1 MKKVLLSLALLTGFA
16 GAANAQSGVFKYGV
30 KGGFSLSNYSGSEAG
45 DTKFKPGFTA
55 GALINYGFSDL
66 ISLQIEGLYSQKGT
80 LVKNYRA
87 ATAANNNTDFRST
100 VQYIDVPVLAKFTT
114 GDDGKGLFFE
124 LGPQASFL
132 VGTRDFTRPQGAGAG
147 SPQEVEVNSSTDNL
161 NKVAIGYVGGI
172 GYQLTSGLGLGVRYT
187 GDFSN
192 VYKDGVNP
200 LPGVTTTNNFRNSV
214 FQFQVHYL
222 FGGKS

>member
-1 MKKVLLSLALLTGFA
+1 MKKALLSLALLTGFA
-16 GAANAQSGVFKYGV
+16 GAANAQSGVLKYGV

-45 DTKFKPGFTA
+45 DTKYKPGFTA
-55 GALINYGFSDL
+55 GLLLNYGFSDL
-66 ISLQIEGLYSQKGT
+66 ISAQIEALYSQKGT
-80 LVKNYRA
+80 LVENYRQA
-87 ATAANNNTDFRST
+87 STSNPNTNFRST

-114 GDDGKGLFFE
+114 GEDGKGLFFE

-132 VGTRDFTRPQGAGAG
+132 VGIRDFTRPQGAGAG
-147 SPQEVEVNSSTDNL
+147 SPQEVQLNTNTDQL
-161 NKVAIGYVGGI
+161 NKVAIGYVGGV
-172 GYQLTSGLGLGVRYT
+172 GYQITSGLGLGVRYT

>member
-1 MKKVLLSLALLTGFA
+1 MKKVLLSLALLAGFA
-16 GAANAQSGVFKYGV
+16 GTANAQSGVLKYGV
-30 KGGFSLSNYSGSEAG
+30 KGGFSLSSYSGSEAG
-45 DTKFKPGFTA
+45 DVTFKPGFTA

-66 ISLQIEGLYSQKGT
+66 ISLQVEALYSQKGA
-80 LVKNYRA
+80 LVQNYSTA
-87 ATAANNNTDFRST
+87 ATTNNTQFRST

-114 GDDGKGLFFE
+114 GENGKGLFFE
-124 LGPQASFL
+124 VGPQASFL
-132 VGTRDFTRPQGAGAG
+132 VATRDFTRPKDAGAG
-147 SPQEVEVNSSTDNL
+147 SSQEVEINTDTNHL

-172 GYQLTSGLGLGVRYT
+172 GYQLTSGLGLGIRYT

-192 VYKDGVNP
+192 VYKDGINP